1 MDSKIEEVYD
11 DVQNNCRKRLIKKA
25 EIDNIRKSTLEL
37 FDVTNCKCSIL
48 FCNESNC
55 VGCEKEI
62 NIICSSETHSTGIR

>member
-37 FDVTNCKCSIL
+37 FDVTNCKCYNL
-48 FCNESNC
+48 FCNESNYVAC
-55 VGCEKEI
+55 KKKV
-62 NIICSSETHSTGIR
+62 NIICSSENTVRKIR